1 MEKNEKKMRKKS
13 KWEWNEADRK
23 TDKWN
28 LQKKTKS
35 EKDWI
40 LRRDKMQ
47 RSRWEKNVQLP
58 HSPRTVNSD
67 VFNKVPIKI
76 KTNLNLREENTS

>member
-1 MEKNEKKMRKKS
+1 MENDEKKMRKKS

-47 RSRWEKNVQLP
+47 RIRWEKNVQLP